1 MRLLVGATPNVLR
14 SKIFEELRAID
25 ARHGEALLLVLGQ
38 YTLQT
43 NRQLLQELDT
53 RVTMDIRVES
63 LDSFTR
69 KVLERVGGNTLSYVN
84 EGGRR
89 MLAQYLL
96 SAHREDLSILARG
109 YDQRGVAQKMLE
121 TLTEFRQLE
130 MSADA
135 MQLLSDKENV
145 PPILSEKLRDM
156 ALLLEAYEAVLGEK
170 RLDHEAR
177 LFLLSEKLQEADWLK
192 GLPIYIDGFHYFSMP
207 ELGVLKALE
216 AMGAE
221 VTMTLVLP
229 PEALSEKVGWWT
241 MHSAVQASLRFYD
254 TLQRVGMPLRIEA
267 VEEDETMLA
276 EAQALSKSLFTYE
289 LAPYDGKAEHVELWK
304 ATSPENEIIYL
315 AGMMRQMVLEEGM
328 RWRDFHITTN
338 QPEVYF
344 PLAARIFKQYGIP
357 VFVDERK
364 PIDAHYLV
372 RYLLNALDMVAY
384 HFSYPMVFACLKT
397 GLSGLSG
404 EETVALDYF
413 ARAKHLRGTMYFDA
427 RYFEAPNPD
436 VKSNKLESLRDCQPM
451 AALAQ
456 EKFTSRFKPFY
467 EDLKSAHTVREFSTI
482 VYHFMTNLDVL
493 DVLYAQDA
501 NKDPEQLEIDT
512 HIVEVMVE
520 LLDQLVVTI
529 GEMEVSL
536 EQFTKILS
544 EGLADASLGMLP
556 PAQDEVQMVELG
568 RARTARCKVAVI
580 VGLSDAWMPKT
591 GSSHTVFIR
600 EEKKWLEKE
609 AGVLLQTDDG
619 RALEDEALSLYET
632 LTKPTE
638 RLILSYPLAGADG
651 AAMNESMIITR
662 AKAILPM
669 VEEKSLLSA
678 MEAVRPYLEW
688 ETLKVAAD
696 WMRRYA
702 ETPTLAEENPSHVTA
717 VASVYEYFTEAHPT
731 LAPFL
736 ADGLYYNNLR
746 QAISPAIVKK
756 LYPAVQNEKMSISEL
771 ENWQGC
777 PYKHFMRYGIRPAE
791 MLEYTLRSDELGNVI
806 HGCLEQFTRDLKTN
820 PDWLEWDDAAICA
833 QMDKYLEAEEA
844 RWIDGARSGE
854 ARNKAVLRKMKNQ
867 SHKAGR
873 FIIRQLRESK
883 FQPSFNE
890 VFFGES
896 SKLFPPIYLDI
907 DGQIIRIEGRIDRVD
922 TWKNGN
928 HLYARVIDYKSGS
941 NTFDISRVWA
951 GLDLQLMLYLRAV
964 LGWQKGPMPA
974 GVFYLSLKK
983 PVVDEESLD
992 DRVIEEAI
1000 AEQLLMD
1007 GVFIDDPEV
1016 IAALDEGAS
1025 AAKPHVIALK
1035 GRKKNEP
1042 DNSLSADLLE
1052 KLLEHTVHAAE
1063 SCVRSV
1069 LAGDIRVF
1077 PIEGKER
1084 GGCEFCDY
1092 TSICRFE
1099 NHRSGNR
1106 ERSIDK
1112 MSWKAVKSALETE
1125 EEDEA

>member
-1 MRLLVGATPNVLR
+1 MRLLIGATPNVLR
-14 SKIFEELRAID
+14 SKIFEELRAIN

-38 YTLQT
+38 YSMQT
-43 NRQLLQELDT
+43 NRQLLEELDT

-63 LDSFTR
+63 LESFTG

-96 SAHREDLSILARG
+96 SAHREALTILARG
-109 YDQRGVAQKMLE
+109 YDRRGVAQKMLE

-130 MSADA
+130 ISAQE
-135 MQLLSDKENV
+135 MQVLSDMSDM
-145 PPILSEKLRDM
+145 PPMLASKLADM
-156 ALLLEAYEAVLGEK
+156 AILLDAYEQVLGES
-170 RLDHEAR
+170 RLDNEAR
-177 LFLLSEKLQEADWLK
+177 LHLLTEKIAEADWLK
-192 GLPIYIDGFHYFSMP
+192 GVPIYIDGFHYFAMP

-216 AMGAE
+216 AMGAD

-229 PEALSEKVGWWT
+229 PEALSERVGWWT
-241 MHSAVQASLRFYD
+241 MHSAVQASMRFYN
-254 TLQRVGMPLRIEA
+254 TLQRVDMPLRIDA
-267 VEEDETMLA
+267 VGDDETMLA
-276 EAQALSKSLFTYE
+276 EAQALSKYLFTYE
-289 LAPYDGKAEHVELWK
+289 VLPYEGAGNHVEIWK

-315 AGMMRQMVLEEGM
+315 AGLMRRMVFEEGL

-344 PLAARIFKQYGIP
+344 PLAARIFKQYDIL

-364 PIDAHYLV
+364 PIVAHYLV

-384 HFSYPMVFACLKT
+384 RFSYPMVFACLKT
-397 GLSGLSG
+397 GLSGLSD
-404 EETVALDYF
+404 EEIVALDYY

-427 RYFEAPNPD
+427 RYFAPPNPD
-436 VKSNKLESLRDCQPM
+436 VKSNKLESLREHQLL
-451 AALAQ
+451 AAVAQ
-456 EKFTSRFKPFY
+456 EKFVARFKPFY
-467 EDLKSAHTVREFSTI
+467 EDLKSAVTVRDYATI
-482 VYHFMTNLDVL
+482 LYHFMTNPDVL
-493 DVLYAQDA
+493 DVLYAEDA

-512 HIVEVMVE
+512 HIVEVVVE

-529 GEMEVSL
+529 GEMEVGL

-556 PAQDEVQMVELG
+556 PAQDEVQLVELG
-568 RARTARCKVAVI
+568 RARTGRCKVAVV
-580 VGLSDAWMPKT
+580 VGLSDAWMPKS
-591 GSSHTVFIR
+591 GALHTIFIR

-609 AGVLLQTDDG
+609 AGVFLQADDG

-638 RLILSYPLAGADG
+638 RLILSYPLSGCDG

-678 MEAVRPYLEW
+678 MDAVRPYLEW

-702 ETPTLAEENPSHVTA
+702 EVPTLAAENPAHVSQ
-717 VASVYEYFTEAHPT
+717 VASVYEYFSQAHPS

-736 ADGLYYNNLR
+736 AEGLYYNNLR
-746 QAISPAIVKK
+746 DALSPAVVKK
-756 LYPAVQNEKMSISEL
+756 LYPAVQKEKMSISEL

-806 HGCLEQFTRDLKTN
+806 HGCLEQFTYDLKLN

-873 FIIRQLRESK
+873 FIVRQLRESK

-890 VFFGES
+890 VYFGED

-922 TWKNGN
+922 TWKNGSQ
-928 HLYARVIDYKSGS
+928 LYARVIDYKSGS

-964 LGWQKGPMPA
+964 LGWQRGPMPA

-992 DRVIEEAI
+992 DHVIEA
-1000 AEQLLMD
+1000 ALVEQLLMD

-1025 AAKPHVIALK
+1025 AAKPQVIAFK

-1042 DNSLSADLLE
+1042 DNSLSAELLE
-1052 KLLEHTVHAAE
+1052 KLLDHTVHAAE
-1063 SCVRSV
+1063 NCVRSV

-1084 GGCEFCDY
+1084 GGCEYCDY
-1092 TSICRFE
+1092 AAICRFE

-1106 ERSIDK
+1106 ERTIDK
-1112 MSWKAVKSALETE
+1112 MSWNDVKAALAMNE
-1125 EEDEA
+1125 EGEA

>member
-14 SKIFEELRAID
+14 NKIFEELRTIN

-38 YTLQT
+38 YSLQT
-43 NRQLLQELDT
+43 NRQLLEELDT
-53 RVTMDIRVES
+53 RVTMDIQVAS
-63 LDSFTR
+63 LEVFTN
-69 KVLERVGGNTLSYVN
+69 KVLERVGGNTLPYVN

-96 SAHREDLSILARG
+96 SAHREELTILARG

-121 TLTEFRQLE
+121 TLTEFRQMELSAEE
-130 MSADA
+130 MRTLCETKD
-135 MQLLSDKENV
+135 V
-145 PPILSEKLRDM
+145 PPLLANKLHDM
-156 ALLLEAYEAVLGEK
+156 ALLLEAYETVLGTQ
-170 RLDHEAR
+170 RLDNEAR
-177 LFLLSEKLQEADWLK
+177 LFLLSEKIAQADWLK
-192 GLPIYIDGFHYFSMP
+192 GLPIYIDGFHYLAMP

-216 AMGAE
+216 AMGAD
-221 VTMTLVLP
+221 VTMTMVLP
-229 PEALSEKVGWWT
+229 PEALTEKVGWWT
-241 MHSAVQASLRFYD
+241 MHSAVQAAMRFYG
-254 TLQRVGMPLRIEA
+254 TLEQVGMPLH
-267 VEEDETMLA
+267 VETVGDDETMFT
-276 EAQALSKSLFTYE
+276 EAVALSKYLFTYDMV
-289 LAPYDGKAEHVELWK
+289 PYEGESNHVEIWK
-304 ATSPENEIIYL
+304 ATSPENEMIYL
-315 AGMMRQMVLEEGM
+315 AGMMRRMVFEEGL

-338 QPEVYF
+338 QPDVYF
-344 PLAARIFKQYGIP
+344 PLAERIFKQYGIP
-357 VFVDERK
+357 VFVDARK
-364 PIDAHYLV
+364 PIDSHYLV

-384 HFSYPMVFACLKT
+384 RFSYPMVFACLKT
-397 GLSGLSG
+397 GLSGLSDA
-404 EETVALDYF
+404 EIVALDYF

-427 RYFEAPNPD
+427 RYFEPPNPD
-436 VKSNKLESLRDCQPM
+436 VKSNKLESLRDCQPL
-451 AALAQ
+451 AAVAQ
-456 EKFTSRFKPFY
+456 EKFTARFQPFY
-467 EDLKSAHTVREFSTI
+467 EDLKQATTVRDFAAI
-482 VYHFMTNLDVL
+482 LYHFMAMPEVL

-501 NKDPEQLEIDT
+501 NKSPEQLEIDT
-512 HIVEVMVE
+512 HIVDVVVE

-529 GEMEVSL
+529 GNMAVSL

-556 PAQDEVQMVELG
+556 PAQDEVQLVELG
-568 RARTARCKVAVI
+568 RARTARCKVAVV
-580 VGLSDAWMPKT
+580 VGLSDAWMPK
-591 GSSHTVFIR
+591 SSAAHTVFIR

-619 RALEDEALSLYET
+619 RAIEDEALSFYET

-638 RLILSYPLAGADG
+638 RLILSYPLSGSDG
-651 AAMNESMIITR
+651 AAMNESVMITR
-662 AKAILPM
+662 AKAILPT
-669 VEEKSLLSA
+669 VQEKSLLSA
-678 MEAVRPYLEW
+678 MEEVRPYLEW

-702 ETPTLAEENPSHVTA
+702 ETPALAAENLDHVTQ
-717 VASVYEYFTEAHPT
+717 VASVYEYFTQTRPS

-736 ADGLYYNNLR
+736 AEGLYYNNLR
-746 QAISPAIVKK
+746 EAISPAVVKQ
-756 LYPAVQNEKMSISEL
+756 LYPAVQKEKLSISEL

-833 QMDKYLEAEEA
+833 QMDKYLEVEEI
-844 RWIDGARSGE
+844 RWIDEARSAE

-890 VFFGES
+890 VFFGEE

-922 TWKNGN
+922 TWKNGS

-964 LGWQKGPMPA
+964 LGWNKGPMPA

-992 DRVIEEAI
+992 DSVIEEAI

-1007 GVFIDDPEV
+1007 GVFIDDPDV
-1016 IAALDEGAS
+1016 IAALDEGAKE
-1025 AAKPHVIALK
+1025 AKPQVIALK
-1035 GRKKNEP
+1035 GRKKTEP

-1052 KLLEHTVHAAE
+1052 KLLDHTVHAAE
-1063 SCVRSV
+1063 NCVRSV
-1069 LAGDIRVF
+1069 LDGDIRVF

-1084 GGCEFCDY
+1084 GGCEYCDY
-1092 TSICRFE
+1092 AAICRFE

-1106 ERSIDK
+1106 ERTIDK
-1112 MSWKAVKSALETE
+1112 MTWKAVKEALEKE
-1125 EEDEA
+1125 EEGNA

>member
-156 ALLLEAYEAVLGEK
+156 ALLLEAYEAVLGEE

-315 AGMMRQMVLEEGM
+315 AGMMRRMVLEEGM

-413 ARAKHLRGTMYFDA
+413 ARAKHLRGTMYVDA
-427 RYFEAPNPD
+427 RNFEEQNPE
-436 VKSNKLESLRDCQPM
+436 VKTNKL
-451 AALAQ
+451 
-456 EKFTSRFKPFY
+456 
-467 EDLKSAHTVREFSTI
+467 
-482 VYHFMTNLDVL
+482 
-493 DVLYAQDA
+493 
-501 NKDPEQLEIDT
+501 
-512 HIVEVMVE
+512 
-520 LLDQLVVTI
+520 
-529 GEMEVSL
+529 
-536 EQFTKILS
+536 
-544 EGLADASLGMLP
+544 
-556 PAQDEVQMVELG
+556 
-568 RARTARCKVAVI
+568 
-580 VGLSDAWMPKT
+580 
-591 GSSHTVFIR
+591 
-600 EEKKWLEKE
+600 
-609 AGVLLQTDDG
+609 
-619 RALEDEALSLYET
+619 
-632 LTKPTE
+632 
-638 RLILSYPLAGADG
+638 
-651 AAMNESMIITR
+651 
-662 AKAILPM
+662 
-669 VEEKSLLSA
+669 
-678 MEAVRPYLEW
+678 
-688 ETLKVAAD
+688 
-696 WMRRYA
+696 
-702 ETPTLAEENPSHVTA
+702 
-717 VASVYEYFTEAHPT
+717 
-731 LAPFL
+731 
-736 ADGLYYNNLR
+736 
-746 QAISPAIVKK
+746 
-756 LYPAVQNEKMSISEL
+756 
-771 ENWQGC
+771 
-777 PYKHFMRYGIRPAE
+777 
-791 MLEYTLRSDELGNVI
+791 
-806 HGCLEQFTRDLKTN
+806 
-820 PDWLEWDDAAICA
+820 
-833 QMDKYLEAEEA
+833 
-844 RWIDGARSGE
+844 
-854 ARNKAVLRKMKNQ
+854 
-867 SHKAGR
+867 
-873 FIIRQLRESK
+873 
-883 FQPSFNE
+883 
-890 VFFGES
+890 
-896 SKLFPPIYLDI
+896 
-907 DGQIIRIEGRIDRVD
+907 
-922 TWKNGN
+922 
-928 HLYARVIDYKSGS
+928 
-941 NTFDISRVWA
+941 
-951 GLDLQLMLYLRAV
+951 
-964 LGWQKGPMPA
+964 
-974 GVFYLSLKK
+974 
-983 PVVDEESLD
+983 
-992 DRVIEEAI
+992 
-1000 AEQLLMD
+1000 
-1007 GVFIDDPEV
+1007 
-1016 IAALDEGAS
+1016 
-1025 AAKPHVIALK
+1025 
-1035 GRKKNEP
+1035 
-1042 DNSLSADLLE
+1042 
-1052 KLLEHTVHAAE
+1052 
-1063 SCVRSV
+1063 
-1069 LAGDIRVF
+1069 
-1077 PIEGKER
+1077 
-1084 GGCEFCDY
+1084 
-1092 TSICRFE
+1092 
-1099 NHRSGNR
+1099 
-1106 ERSIDK
+1106 
-1112 MSWKAVKSALETE
+1112 
-1125 EEDEA
+1125 